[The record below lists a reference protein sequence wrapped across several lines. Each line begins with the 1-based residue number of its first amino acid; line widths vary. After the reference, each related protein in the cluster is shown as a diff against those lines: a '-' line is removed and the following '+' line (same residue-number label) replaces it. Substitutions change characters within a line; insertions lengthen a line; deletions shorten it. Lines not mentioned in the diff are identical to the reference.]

1 MRHTPSPTHRALAA
15 IGLALS
21 VLLTGCAS
29 VYRVDSQV
37 QSFAR
42 WPPSGTPA
50 VPVAPQRYRFERLP
64 SQHEGSAAGTQDALE
79 VLTRNA
85 LGRVG
90 WTVADAGASAPWAV
104 QVLAGTLQ
112 LPRAPWDEP
121 RAGLRPSIGLFGGNG
136 YWGTSLSMR
145 LDMPYYERQLT
156 LVIRHGA
163 TGEAVYETSARH
175 DGRWASSLEL
185 WSALLDA
192 ALRDFPQPP
201 TGPRQINIDLPR

>member
-15 IGLALS
+15 AGIALG

-42 WPPSGTPA
+42 WPQAGTPT

-64 SQHEGSAAGTQDALE
+64 SQLEGSAASTQDTLE
-79 VLTRNA
+79 ALTRSA

-90 WTVADAGASAPWAV
+90 WTVAATGEATPWTV
-104 QVLAGTLQ
+104 QVSAGTLQ

-163 TGEAVYETSARH
+163 TGQAVYETSARH
-175 DGRWASSLEL
+175 DGRWASSPEL
-185 WSALLDA
+185 WGAMLDA

-201 TGPRQINIDLPR
+201 SGPRQINIDLPR